1 MLTISIRKIFF
12 TLCIVC
18 GMACSEEAMADTP
31 WSPTSPKHEV
41 RAVWLT
47 TIGGIDWPHSY
58 AQSARSIEKQKGEL
72 RTILDQLQRAGIN
85 TVLLQTRVRATTIYP
100 SRIEPWDGCLS
111 GKPGTSPGYDALQFA
126 INECHRRGMELHA
139 WVVAIPVGK
148 WDALGCK
155 RLRAKHPK
163 LVRKIGPDGFMD
175 PEKAG
180 TADYIADMCA
190 EITRQYDVDGIHLD
204 YIRYPETWNIKVSRE
219 QGRRHITGIVRK
231 VSKRV
236 KALKPWVKMSCSPIG
251 KHDDLS
257 RYSSNGWNAYTRVCQ
272 DAQGWLREGWM
283 DALFPM
289 MYFRNNQFFP
299 FALDWAEE
307 SYGRIVAPGL
317 GIYFLS
323 PRQKDWP
330 LDDITREMEVLRK
343 QGLGHAYFRSK
354 FFTDNT
360 KGIYD
365 FACQFDRTP
374 ALVPPMTWMHETP
387 PQAPTQLQL
396 LPVPNK
402 GVYVLS
408 WLPNDRDTVMIR
420 YNVYASHAYPVD
432 VQCASNLV
440 ATYLQRWQLLV
451 PADSS
456 RHYAVTAI
464 DRYGN
469 ESAPLQQQG
478 IEMTTDTYDYLC
490 GAGNHALPSLIKH
503 PMLWCNN
510 EKVEIPKKI
519 MLADVEYVTIENM
532 YGRIV
537 TTCSCRKAAAISIKH
552 LPNGVYTLR
561 SLGRKGVTHRLGWFI
576 IKRK

>member
-1 MLTISIRKIFF
+1 
-12 TLCIVC
+12 
-18 GMACSEEAMADTP
+18 
-31 WSPTSPKHEV
+31 
-41 RAVWLT
+41 
-47 TIGGIDWPHSY
+47 
-58 AQSARSIEKQKGEL
+58 
-72 RTILDQLQRAGIN
+72 
-85 TVLLQTRVRATTIYP
+85 
-100 SRIEPWDGCLS
+100 
-111 GKPGTSPGYDALQFA
+111 
-126 INECHRRGMELHA
+126 
-139 WVVAIPVGK
+139 
-148 WDALGCK
+148 
-155 RLRAKHPK
+155 
-163 LVRKIGPDGFMD
+163 
-175 PEKAG
+175 
-180 TADYIADMCA
+180 
-190 EITRQYDVDGIHLD
+190 
-204 YIRYPETWNIKVSRE
+204 
-219 QGRRHITGIVRK
+219 
-231 VSKRV
+231 
-236 KALKPWVKMSCSPIG
+236 
-251 KHDDLS
+251 
-257 RYSSNGWNAYTRVCQ
+257 
-272 DAQGWLREGWM
+272 
-283 DALFPM
+283 
-289 MYFRNNQFFP
+289 
-299 FALDWAEE
+299 
-307 SYGRIVAPGL
+307 
-317 GIYFLS
+317 
-323 PRQKDWP
+323 
-330 LDDITREMEVLRK
+330 
-343 QGLGHAYFRSK
+343 
-354 FFTDNT
+354 
-360 KGIYD
+360 
-365 FACQFDRTP
+365 
-374 ALVPPMTWMHETP
+374 MTWMHETP

-402 GVYVLS
+402 GVYALS

-537 TTCSCRKAAAISIKH
+537 TTCSCRKATAISIKH
-552 LPNGVYTLR
+552 LPDGVYTLR